1 MPYIQHFGILLCL
14 DSTMYG
20 SGYRCAAQ
28 HTRRAGVP
36 AGPTG
41 EALNN
46 LVPSPVF
53 WE

>member
-1 MPYIQHFGILLCL
+1 MTYIQHFGILLCL
-14 DSTMYG
+14 DSTIYG
-20 SGYRCAAQ
+20 SSYRCAGKLS
-28 HTRRAGVP
+28 RLAGVP
-36 AGPTG
+36 AGPKG